1 MSLIVKSQENRIESV
16 TRLGLMETLDRD
28 KVKYVYDVTMMMNT
42 CKGAPGRITDA
53 LMGRKM
59 VADLY
64 IRRFHTTDIPKVR
77 ASGFSRCLPKTIPKP
92 NLIVILN
99 NLIWFYF
106 RSQRRPRSSWWS

>member
-1 MSLIVKSQENRIESV
+1 
-16 TRLGLMETLDRD
+16 METLDRD

-42 CKGAPGRITDA
+42 CKGASGRITDA

-92 NLIVILN
+92 NLILILH
-99 NLIWFYF
+99 Y
-106 RSQRRPRSSWWS
+106 SSE